1 MQEGLFTGHN
11 YRAIELGHVIVE
23 QPGILCRCNK
33 RGCLETISSYY
44 AIEAAVQKAYSEKCT
59 PPILYDLTDGEV
71 SNLDLD
77 AIMQAYNRG
86 EVLIQDIVAKAM
98 RHFAL
103 MLKTRSHFS
112 TPRG

>member
-1 MQEGLFTGHN
+1 MH
-11 YRAIELGHVIVE
+11 
-23 QPGILCRCNK
+23 
-33 RGCLETISSYY
+33 
-44 AIEAAVQKAYSEKCT
+44 
-59 PPILYDLTDGEV
+59 PPNLYDLTDGEV